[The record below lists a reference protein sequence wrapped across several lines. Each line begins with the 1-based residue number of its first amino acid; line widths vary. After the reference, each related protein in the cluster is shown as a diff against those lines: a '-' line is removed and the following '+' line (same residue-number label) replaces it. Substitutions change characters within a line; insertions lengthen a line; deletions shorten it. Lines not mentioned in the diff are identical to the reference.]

1 MRGYV
6 KDKDGHILY
15 KLDLPSDREHKL
27 NLKKGEVFVA
37 DNKIDKIEVW
47 QPKVAETEEE
57 KRDRFINER
66 MRKIAEDQL
75 IREGIIKAKKEIAY
89 VNS

>member
-1 MRGYV
+1 MKGYV

-37 DNKIDKIEVW
+37 DNNIDSIEVW
-47 QPKVAETEEE
+47 RPPETEEE

-75 IREGIIKAKKEIAY
+75 IGEGIIKAKKEIAY